1 MANKI
6 IAMNKLRIILRLYT
20 EGKSKL
26 FISKYCGISRNTVKK
41 YIKEFESS
49 KLTYAQVAE
58 MSNSHLHA
66 LFQREEDKPL
76 TGRLE
81 VLQKRFVGMQ
91 KSLSKQGVT
100 LYKLWEEY
108 IVENPDG
115 YKYTQFRIH
124 YRRWKGCATV
134 SMRIDHKAGDKM
146 EVDYSGKKMS
156 IINKETGEIQPM
168 EIFVSILGA
177 SQLIYVEASESQTKE
192 NFITSVENAL
202 HYYGG
207 VPCAIVPDNLKSAVT
222 KSHRYEPKINSS
234 FEDFAEHYST
244 TILPA
249 RVYKPKDKAL
259 VEGAVKIVYSSI
271 YASLREREFYS
282 LEQLNEAIQV
292 ELELLNN
299 RKFRNRPYSRR
310 ELFNE
315 LEKQI
320 LKPLPSTRYEVREV
334 CWVTIM
340 KNGHFCLRKDNHYY
354 SVPYGYTGKKVKVTY
369 TSKQVEVYYN
379 YRCIASHKRL
389 KSPYNYTTDT
399 EHLASTHKFI
409 SQWNPSYFL
418 KWAANISP
426 DVELLIQNI
435 LEKKRH
441 PEQAYRSCI
450 GILSLNKKV
459 GKERLGRACSRAL
472 SYGLYNYKTVVNIL
486 ERGLDNLDLEQEEEH
501 DLPTHNNI
509 RGKKYYN

>member
-6 IAMNKLRIILRLYT
+6 IAMNKLRIILRLHT

-26 FISKYCGISRNTVKK
+26 FISKYCGLSRNTVKK
-41 YIKEFESS
+41 YIKQFKLG
-49 KLTYAQVAE
+49 KLTYEQVAE
-58 MSNSHLHA
+58 MSNSHLHT
-66 LFQREEDKPL
+66 LFQNDEEKPVKE
-76 TGRLE
+76 RLE
-81 VLQKRFVGMQ
+81 VLQKRFIGMQ
-91 KSLSKQGVT
+91 KSLSKHGVT
-100 LYKLWEEY
+100 LYRLWEEY
-108 IVENPDG
+108 ISEHPEG
-115 YKYTQFRIH
+115 YKYTQFRIY
-124 YRRWKGCATV
+124 YRRWKGCTNV
-134 SMRIDHKAGDKM
+134 SMRINHKAGDKM
-146 EVDYSGKKMS
+146 EVDYSGKKLN
-156 IINKETGEIQPM
+156 IINKETGEIQAV
-168 EIFVSILGA
+168 EVFVSILGA
-177 SQLIYVEASESQTKE
+177 SQLIYVEASESQAKE

-202 HYYGG
+202 QYYGG

-222 KSHRYEPKINSS
+222 KSHRYEPKINST

-271 YASLREREFYS
+271 YASLREREFYN
-282 LEQLNEAIQV
+282 LDQLNEAIQV
-292 ELELLNN
+292 ELEILNN

-320 LKPLPSTRYEVREV
+320 LKPLPLTRYEVREI

-409 SQWNPSYFL
+409 SQWNPAYFL

-435 LEKKRH
+435 LEKKPH

-459 GKERLGRACSRAL
+459 GRERLGKACARAI

-486 ERGLDNLDLEQEEEH
+486 ERGLDNLDLEQEIEH
-501 DLPTHNNI
+501 DQPKHNNI

>member
-6 IAMNKLRIILRLYT
+6 IAMNKLRIILRLHT

-41 YIKEFESS
+41 YIKQFKSS
-49 KLTYAQVAE
+49 KLTYEEVAE
-58 MSNSHLHA
+58 MCNSHLHA
-66 LFQREEDKPL
+66 FFRRDEEKPVQE
-76 TGRLE
+76 RLQ
-81 VLQKRFVGMQ
+81 VLQKRFVAMQ
-91 KSLSKQGVT
+91 KSLSKPGVN
-100 LYKLWEEY
+100 LYRLWEEY
-108 IVENPDG
+108 ISEYPEG
-115 YKYTQFRIH
+115 YQYTQFRIH
-124 YRRWKGCATV
+124 YRRWHGHTNV

-146 EVDYSGKKMS
+146 EVDYSGKKLQ
-156 IINKETGEIQPM
+156 IIDKQTGEICNA
-168 EIFVSILGA
+168 EVFVSILCA
-177 SQLIYVEASESQTKE
+177 SQLIYVEASESQSKE

-202 HYYGG
+202 QYYGG

-222 KSHRYEPKINSS
+222 KSHRYEPKINST

-271 YASLREREFYS
+271 YASLREREFYT
-282 LEQLNEAIQV
+282 LEQLNEAIQE
-292 ELELLNN
+292 ELEVLNN
-299 RKFRNRPYSRR
+299 RKFRNRPHSRR
-310 ELFNE
+310 ELFDE
-315 LEKQI
+315 LEKQV
-320 LKPLPSTRYEVREV
+320 LKPLPTMRYEVREI

-379 YRCIASHKRL
+379 YRCIASHHRM

-409 SQWNPSYFL
+409 SQWNPAYFL

-426 DVELLIQNI
+426 EVELLIQHV
-435 LEKKRH
+435 LEKKPH
-441 PEQAYRSCI
+441 PEQSYRSCI

-459 GKERLGRACSRAL
+459 GRERLGKACSRAL

-486 ERGLDNLDLEQEEEH
+486 ERGLDNLELEQEAEH
-501 DLPTHNNI
+501 DQPEHNNI
-509 RGKKYYN
+509 RGKKYYS

>member
-6 IAMNKLRIILRLYT
+6 IAMNKLRIILRLHT

-41 YIKEFESS
+41 YIKAFELSE
-49 KLTYAQVAE
+49 LTYEQVFE
-58 MSNSHLHA
+58 MSNSHLHT
-66 LFQREEDKPL
+66 LFQKDEDKPL

-100 LYKLWEEY
+100 LYRLWEEY
-108 IVENPDG
+108 IAEYPEG

-124 YRRWKGCATV
+124 YRRWKGCTNV

-146 EVDYSGKKMS
+146 EVDYSGKKLN
-156 IINKETGEIQPM
+156 IINKEKGEIQAM
-168 EIFVSILGA
+168 EVFVSILGA
-177 SQLIYVEASESQTKE
+177 SQLIYVEAAESQSKE

-202 HYYGG
+202 QYYGG

-234 FEDFAEHYST
+234 FEDFAEHYNT

-249 RVYKPKDKAL
+249 RVYKLKDKAL

-271 YASLREREFYS
+271 YAALREREFYN
-282 LEQLNEAIQV
+282 LDQLNRAIQV

-310 ELFNE
+310 ESFNE
-315 LEKQI
+315 LGKQV
-320 LKPLPSTRYEVREV
+320 LKPLPSTRYAVREI

-379 YRCIASHKRL
+379 YRCIANHKRT

-409 SQWNPSYFL
+409 SQWNPEYFL

-426 DVELLIQNI
+426 EIELLIQNI

-459 GKERLGRACSRAL
+459 GRERLGRACSRAL

-486 ERGLDNLDLEQEEEH
+486 ERGLYNLDLEQEEEYE
-501 DLPTHNNI
+501 LPKHNNI
-509 RGKKYYN
+509 SGRKYYN